1 MKEID
6 WEKCDKDYEV
16 PLNPAALFDYSHV
29 CLSQYDYFAMF
40 ADTYLR
46 CADTLLLEFFDNPTN
61 ICSAGII
68 FRACVMAIELRLK
81 SFVSRN
87 SHDLMTLMQDVQKQY
102 VFFGNNEL
110 CYIEFIN
117 RTNSFAYGSQTGRY
131 PVDKQNKPLCAQKD
145 GVLYLR
151 VGQMV
156 YLTHDLF
163 DNYFSKLL
171 KKVEIEV

>member
-87 SHDLMTLMQDVQKQY
+87 SHDLMTLMQD
-102 VFFGNNEL
+102 
-110 CYIEFIN
+110 
-117 RTNSFAYGSQTGRY
+117 
-131 PVDKQNKPLCAQKD
+131 
-145 GVLYLR
+145 
-151 VGQMV
+151 
-156 YLTHDLF
+156 
-163 DNYFSKLL
+163 
-171 KKVEIEV
+171 